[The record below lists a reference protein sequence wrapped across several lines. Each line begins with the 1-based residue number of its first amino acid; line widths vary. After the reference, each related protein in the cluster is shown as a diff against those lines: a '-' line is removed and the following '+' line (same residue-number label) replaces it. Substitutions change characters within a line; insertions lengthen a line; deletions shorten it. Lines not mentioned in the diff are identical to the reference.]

1 MSTQLDAPTIL
12 DIENVNGYPRHSEVE
27 LKRRHTALEAMMDA
41 NGVDVAIVGGATAVL
56 ETSVQYF
63 TNWPPLV
70 ESYFVYP
77 RNSPPTVV
85 VRLWNH
91 LPDAERISPI
101 ADIRYGGDTPREQA
115 ETVADVAKAAAPK
128 RVGFIGP
135 VRYADM
141 ELFKSKLGL
150 ERGDVVDL
158 NLDYQKLRLIKSDE
172 EMHFTR
178 IASAMNDKAVAAMEA
193 QIKPGMK
200 EYELAR
206 IIEDEYLHERGTNL
220 IHFTL
225 STSMSDPHVCVPH
238 QYHPD
243 RTIQSGD
250 AIVTEISTTFWGYA
264 GQILRTF
271 TVDADPTPL
280 YQEMHDLAVKVYEDL
295 RDALKPGTTV
305 GEIMDRAQVIH
316 DAGYTIWD
324 DLVHGFGGA
333 YLPPVLR
340 TRDTRGAT
348 HPDDFAYEAGTV
360 LVVQPNVI
368 TPDAKAGVQVGNVLQ
383 ITENGAVELQNYPV
397 KLIRCG

>member
-1 MSTQLDAPTIL
+1 MTQVEAPTIL
-12 DIENVNGYPRHSEVE
+12 DVENVNGYPRYSPAE
-27 LKRRHTALEAMMDA
+27 LERRHSALEAIMDA
-41 NGVDVAIVGGATAVL
+41 RGVDVAIVGGATGIL

-70 ESYFVYP
+70 ESYLVYP
-77 RNSPPTVV
+77 RNGDPSVI

-91 LPDAERISPI
+91 LPDAQRISPI
-101 ADIRYGGDTPREQA
+101 ADVRYGGDTPREQA
-115 ETVADVAKAAAPK
+115 ETVADMVKAAGPN

-141 ELFKSKLGL
+141 ELFKSRLGL
-150 ERGDVVDL
+150 APDDVVDL

-172 EMHFTR
+172 EMHFMR

-193 QIKPGMK
+193 HIKPGMK

-206 IIEDEYLHERGTNL
+206 IIEDTYLHERGTNL

-271 TVDADPTPL
+271 TVDAEPTPL

-305 GEIMDRAQVIH
+305 GEIMDRAQMIH

-333 YLPPVLR
+333 YLPPILR
-340 TRDTRGAT
+340 TRETRGAT

-368 TPDAKAGVQVGNVLQ
+368 TPDAQAGVQVGNVLH
-383 ITENGAVELQNYPV
+383 ITEHGAVELQDYPV